1 VCGVLSTKEGVMPQ
15 DIQDFIDQDDVF
27 DIEDIIDLEEELNRR
42 SSGYAPAV
50 EQMTAG
56 WDEIPF

>member
-1 VCGVLSTKEGVMPQ
+1 MPQ

-27 DIEDIIDLEEELNRR
+27 DIEDIVDLDDEIDRR
-42 SSGYAPAV
+42 ERSV
-50 EQMTAG
+50 EWP

>member
-1 VCGVLSTKEGVMPQ
+1 MPQ

-27 DIEDIIDLEEELNRR
+27 DIEDITELEEELDRR
-42 SSGYAPAV
+42 YRGYAVPV
-50 EQMTAG
+50 EQLTAG